1 MDLSLR
7 SSKIPSK
14 VVAAFVKRLA
24 RLMVTEGHCNTQNDK
39 MYVLSFIAN
48 IIKRHPRCIRLLHRT
63 KKVYKEQRQFQSD
76 PYLDEEIDPM
86 NAHALESSL
95 WELDSLL
102 ATEID
107 ESVKN
112 YAKLFKG
119 DLSRKTS
126 FYKCEEFIE

>member
-1 MDLSLR
+1 
-7 SSKIPSK
+7 
-14 VVAAFVKRLA
+14 
-24 RLMVTEGHCNTQNDK
+24 
-39 MYVLSFIAN
+39 
-48 IIKRHPRCIRLLHRT
+48 
-63 KKVYKEQRQFQSD
+63 
-76 PYLDEEIDPM
+76 M

-126 FYKCEEFIE
+126 FFKCEEFIEKNISIDDVCS

>member
-1 MDLSLR
+1 
-7 SSKIPSK
+7 
-14 VVAAFVKRLA
+14 
-24 RLMVTEGHCNTQNDK
+24 
-39 MYVLSFIAN
+39 
-48 IIKRHPRCIRLLHRT
+48 
-63 KKVYKEQRQFQSD
+63 
-76 PYLDEEIDPM
+76 M

-126 FYKCEEFIE
+126 FYK

>member
-1 MDLSLR
+1 
-7 SSKIPSK
+7 
-14 VVAAFVKRLA
+14 
-24 RLMVTEGHCNTQNDK
+24 
-39 MYVLSFIAN
+39 
-48 IIKRHPRCIRLLHRT
+48 
-63 KKVYKEQRQFQSD
+63 
-76 PYLDEEIDPM
+76 M